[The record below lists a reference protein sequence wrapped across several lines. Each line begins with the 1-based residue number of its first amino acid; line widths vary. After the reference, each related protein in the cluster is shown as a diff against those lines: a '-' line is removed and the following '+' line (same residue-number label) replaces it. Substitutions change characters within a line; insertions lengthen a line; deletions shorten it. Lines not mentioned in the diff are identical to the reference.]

1 VINVIGVIVI
11 GVIVIGVIG
20 VIVIGVIVIGVI
32 VIGVIVIGVI
42 VIVIGVMVIGV
53 IVIGMIVIGVIVIV
67 IGVIQPSC
75 RRLES
80 VARDMPTSKCARVR
94 CGLCKSV
101 RCKRPLNSRP
111 CALWYVHAYGG
122 RRCLLA
128 RS

>member
-1 VINVIGVIVI
+1 MISVIVI
-11 GVIVIGVIG
+11 GVS
-20 VIVIGVIVIGVI
+20 VIVIGVI

-42 VIVIGVMVIGV
+42 VIVIVIGV
-53 IVIGMIVIGVIVIV
+53 IVIVIGVIVIV

-94 CGLCKSV
+94 CGLCRSV

-111 CALWYVHAYGG
+111 CALW
-122 RRCLLA
+122 
-128 RS
+128 